1 MDRPVRL
8 WGHVG
13 RFTLV
18 HVFAYLLIALPFGL
32 FQDLLPAA
40 DRVALEF
47 FRPYGLEWPLIVGQ
61 AIRAVLLALLL
72 FPFYDRLAIAPRG
85 RWTLFGLLWGLSVLG
100 SVKPIP
106 GSVEGVLYT
115 VTTLPEHLLTLA
127 AAAVQT
133 LIFCLV
139 YGAWEMRAASPPAPA
154 PPSPAAVRLRGFV
167 LRFTLL
173 HVVSYMLVGIVFM
186 TVQDYGDA
194 FATQA
199 QFVLFRPLD
208 DPMMAAVLPAQVVR
222 GALFAWLLYPL
233 YGALMARRRSWL
245 LLFGLMFGLTAL
257 GSALF
262 FPDIVGMIAAG
273 DSLLKLVV
281 GLPEIFVQML
291 LFAWAVTLWER
302 RILQR
307 GA

>member
-18 HVFAYLLIALPFGL
+18 HVLVYLLIAFPFGL
-32 FQDLLPAA
+32 IQDLLPAA
-40 DRVALEF
+40 NRVALEF
-47 FRPYGLEWPLIVGQ
+47 FRPYGLELPLIIGQ
-61 AIRAVLLALLL
+61 ALRGLLLALILY
-72 FPFYDRLAIAPRG
+72 PFYDRLVSYSRG
-85 RWTLFGLLWGLSVLG
+85 RWVLFGLLWGLSVLG
-100 SVKPIP
+100 SVEPIP
-106 GSVEGVLYT
+106 GSIEGVLYT

-139 YGAWEMRAASPPAPA
+139 YGAWETRAASPPAPA
-154 PPSPAAVRLRGFV
+154 PPFPAVRLRGFA

-173 HVVSYMLVGIVFM
+173 HVISYMLVGIVFM

-194 FATQA
+194 FATQS
-199 QFVLFRPLD
+199 QFALFRPLD

-233 YGALMARRRSWL
+233 YGVFMARRRSWL

-262 FPDIVGMIAAG
+262 FPEIVGMIAAG
-273 DSLLKLVV
+273 DSLLRLVV